1 MTALDPEE
9 KQKRI
14 DRLMDC
20 TEEEIATQWVTVGT
34 NMKEDYDK
42 LKIEFIAHLVE
53 LDNIG
58 LDPHF
63 KTLDDGKVLVH
74 LIKQDRNDS
83 DGCLTCPMLKDNK
96 CSIYD
101 KRPLICR
108 LYGVVENMKCRFGC
122 KPTRYL
128 TNKEG
133 VALVSAVKKLEIDEY
148 FSYDKK
154 SMNGYRQ

>member
-1 MTALDPEE
+1 VNKELEDIYSKIPA
-9 KQKRI
+9 I
-14 DRLMDC
+14 DCQGLCYDQC
-20 TEEEIATQWVTVGT
+20 TLI
-34 NMKEDYDK
+34 
-42 LKIEFIAHLVE
+42 IAHPVE

-74 LIKQDRNDS
+74 LIKQDWNDS

-133 VALVSAVKKLEIDEY
+133 VALVSAVKKLEVGSWKLEVG
-148 FSYDKK
+148 SWKLEVG
-154 SMNGYRQ
+154 S

>member
-1 MTALDPEE
+1 MNKELEDIYSKIPA
-9 KQKRI
+9 I
-14 DRLMDC
+14 DCQGLCYDQC
-20 TEEEIATQWVTVGT
+20 TLI
-34 NMKEDYDK
+34 
-42 LKIEFIAHLVE
+42 IAHPVE

-58 LDPHF
+58 LNPHF

-74 LIKQDRNDS
+74 LIKQDWNDS
-83 DGCLTCPMLKDNK
+83 DGCLTCPMLK
-96 CSIYD
+96 
-101 KRPLICR
+101 R

-154 SMNGYRQ
+154 SVNGYRQ

>member
-1 MTALDPEE
+1 MNKELEDIYSKIPAIDCKGLCYDQCTLIIALP
-9 KQKRI
+9 
-14 DRLMDC
+14 
-20 TEEEIATQWVTVGT
+20 
-34 NMKEDYDK
+34 
-42 LKIEFIAHLVE
+42 VE

-58 LDPHF
+58 LNPHF

-74 LIKQDRNDS
+74 LIKQDWNDS

-122 KPTRYL
+122 KPARYL
-128 TNKEG
+128 TSKEG

-154 SMNGYRQ
+154 SVNAYRQ